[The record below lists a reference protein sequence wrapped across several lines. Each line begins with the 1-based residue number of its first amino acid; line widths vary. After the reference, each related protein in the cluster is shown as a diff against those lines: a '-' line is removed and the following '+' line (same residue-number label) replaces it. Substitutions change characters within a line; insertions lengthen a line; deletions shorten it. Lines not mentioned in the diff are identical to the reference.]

1 MAFRR
6 HVRLISDSHA
16 ASRVAFLAIIRPMT
30 LPEAIERV
38 VERKSLREE
47 EARSVMA
54 QIMDGEATPS
64 QIAGLLVGLRMKGE
78 TPAELTGFAREMR
91 ARVTRVP
98 HSRTNVVDTC
108 GTGGDKVKTFNLSTG
123 AAVVASA
130 AGACIAKHGNRAFT
144 SKCGSA
150 DVLESL
156 GVNLTLD
163 AESAARVLDEIGLV
177 FLFAPNYHPAMKYAA
192 GPRKEMAIRTLFN
205 LLGPLTN
212 PAGAERQLI
221 GVFAPTLTLKIAQVL
236 KRLGCRRA
244 VIAHGVLGLDEVSP
258 VGTTQLAIV
267 DGRNVEQRFVRAS
280 DFDVAEPNLD
290 DISAG
295 ASVQANADKLM
306 EGLTKVESP
315 EARSLIP
322 GASIAL
328 WLGEVASDFRTGAQL
343 AKEAIASGAARRKLE
358 QLIATTGG
366 AT

>member
-1 MAFRR
+1 
-6 HVRLISDSHA
+6 
-16 ASRVAFLAIIRPMT
+16 MT

-38 VERKSLREE
+38 VERKSLRED

-54 QIMDGEATPS
+54 QIMDGNATPS

-91 ARVTRVP
+91 ARVVRVP

-108 GTGGDKVKTFNLSTG
+108 GTGGDRIKTFNLSTG

-130 AGACIAKHGNRAFT
+130 AGASIAKHGNRAVT
-144 SKCGSA
+144 SRCGSA
-150 DVLESL
+150 DVLEYL
-156 GVNLTLD
+156 GVNLALD
-163 AESAARVLDEIGLV
+163 ADRAANVLDELGLV
-177 FLFAPNYHPAMKYAA
+177 FLFAPNYHPAMKHAA
-192 GPRKEMAIRTLFN
+192 SPRKEMAIRTTFN

-244 VIAHGVLGLDEVSP
+244 VIAHGLLGLDEVSP

-267 DGRNVEQRFVRAS
+267 DGKNIEQKFVRAS
-280 DFDVAEPNLD
+280 DFAIAEPNLD
-290 DISAG
+290 DISAA
-295 ASVQANADKLM
+295 ASVEANADKLIQA
-306 EGLTKVESP
+306 LTNVESP

-328 WLGEVASDFRTGAQL
+328 WLGEVAPDFLTAARL

-358 QLIATTGG
+358 ALIASTGG
-366 AT
+366 V